1 MSKENKEN
9 KEKQTYSGDSI
20 ASKWLSGTWLGNLLG
35 YPSNTYIDGYGTTR
49 NYANLKESAQG
60 QQLSRMKDTA
70 KNYGKVA
77 LTGMSF
83 GNPLVARSTIGA
95 VLPTGAQSYFITEGL
110 RDAYNRFMKKD
121 KTAEDAV
128 WTGLN
133 LAGAV
138 PAFSAVRNGAKYILP
153 TAAKTAAPALIA
165 KQISKTKLPATEP
178 LLNVGWAP
186 KQTIGV
192 TRAGEYDNM
201 FYPNR
206 YDVVHGNANP
216 FGVWL
221 QGKVGT
227 PKPGLKAQIA
237 RNVMANRLAQYRGTV
252 TLRKPIASVGEVSDR
267 DALSRI
273 IEGTGADGII
283 YNNVYD
289 NGFNNNQVIH
299 SFVKPELVDINKPA
313 VVKYYG
319 PTMGKSFA
327 AKSNPNLIDLDT
339 WGMPEYNQLAKKY
352 GYKDWREMI
361 LSDKGDY
368 NQEYKT
374 LIKDQIR
381 RIQADPQY
389 NGKIIVVSNASL
401 LKPDSGITFANTP
414 LIPER
419 SILAFRN
426 HQRHPWESIEHGKQ
440 WWDSLQQKGTPLTI
454 DNRFISDIELT
465 PGNTTL
471 FNTSFSPKGRTSYAF
486 FERPSKLSEAE
497 RLGIPKHERNWDY
510 QFFKSIKERNPA
522 LTSYIRTKHF
532 AEQSTDNKL
541 TSSFFPKGR
550 TLDED
555 MWFSA
560 DDNLWKYYQNNKKD
574 LPIKMTHKSPN
585 DFYVFDYTRQSKY
598 PDGHFFFSMHDRPQF
613 GKGKISKDFY
623 IYDKN
628 IKPISEYTGDDL
640 HIIDKNTGNYLLR
653 ELDSNS
659 ANSAL
664 LQDAV
669 HNKTPNTI
677 YGYDSGSNFV
687 EGMYE
692 FAVPRNTQMKLVDP
706 ITYDNNG
713 HIIKLSKRDNFKNP
727 DFRYKQG
734 GILKRVESGKSGI
747 HIKPENRGKFTAS
760 AKRAGMGVQEYA
772 RKVLNDPNAT
782 PLQRRRANFA
792 RNAKKFKHN

>member
-1 MSKENKEN
+1 MENKKQRIIPAHYSWNSSIFTRGVVDPIKRKLGWVDEN
-9 KEKQTYSGDSI
+9 ERPVS
-20 ASKWLSGTWLGNLLG
+20 
-35 YPSNTYIDGYGTTR
+35 
-49 NYANLKESAQG
+49 LKESATG
-60 QQLSRMKDTA
+60 QELDKMKDTA
-70 KNYGKVA
+70 KGAGKLVA
-77 LTGMSF
+77 TGLAF
-83 GNPLVARSTIGA
+83 GNPVTASSAMAPLI
-95 VLPTGAQSYFITEGL
+95 TGSQAYFMTGGL
-110 RDAYNRFMKKD
+110 KDAYDRVTSSN
-121 KTAEDAV
+121 KTAADGAMVVLDA
-128 WTGLN
+128 
-133 LAGAV
+133 AGAV
-138 PAFSAVRNGAKYILP
+138 PAFSAIRNGAKYVLP
-153 TAAKTAAPALIA
+153 TAAKTVAPALIA
-165 KQISKTKLPATEP
+165 KQVSKTKLPATEP
-178 LLNVGWAP
+178 LLNIGWAP

-192 TRAGEYDNM
+192 TRAGEYDNL

-237 RNVMANRLAQYRGTV
+237 RNVMANRPAQYRGTV
-252 TLRKPIASVGEVSDR
+252 TLGKPIASVGEVSDR

-389 NGKIIVVSNASL
+389 NGKTIVVSNASL

-419 SILAFRN
+419 NILAFRN

-510 QFFKSIKERNPA
+510 QFFKSIKEKNPA

-598 PDGHFFFSMHDRPQF
+598 PDGHFFFSMHDRPHF

-747 HIKPENRGKFTAS
+747 HIKPENRGKFTALK
-760 AKRAGMGVQEYA
+760 KRTGKSSTWYKEHGTPAQKKMAVFALNA
-772 RKVLNDPNAT
+772 RKW
-782 PLQRRRANFA
+782 
-792 RNAKKFKHN
+792 KHK

>member
-1 MSKENKEN
+1 MGNKKQRIIPAHYSWNSSIFTRGVVDPIKRKLGWVDENERPV
-9 KEKQTYSGDSI
+9 
-20 ASKWLSGTWLGNLLG
+20 L
-35 YPSNTYIDGYGTTR
+35 
-49 NYANLKESAQG
+49 LKESATG
-60 QQLSRMKDTA
+60 QELDRMKETA
-70 KNYGKVA
+70 KGAGKLVA
-77 LTGMSF
+77 TGLAF
-83 GNPLVARSTIGA
+83 GNPVTTSTVMAPLI
-95 VLPTGAQSYFITEGL
+95 TGSQAYFMTEGL
-110 RDAYNRFMKKD
+110 KDAYDRITSPN
-121 KTAEDAV
+121 KTAADGAMV
-128 WTGLN
+128 ALDV
-133 LAGAV
+133 AGAV
-138 PAFSAVRNGAKYILP
+138 PAFSAIKNGAKYVLP
-153 TAAKTAAPALIA
+153 TAAKTVAPALIA

-252 TLRKPIASVGEVSDR
+252 TLGKPIASVGEVSDR
-267 DALSRI
+267 NALSRI

-389 NGKIIVVSNASL
+389 NGKTIVVSNASL

-486 FERPSKLSEAE
+486 FERPSKLPEAE
-497 RLGIPKHERNWDY
+497 RLGIPKHERDWDY
-510 QFFKSIKERNPA
+510 QFFKSIKEENPA

-532 AEQSTDNKL
+532 AEKSADNKL

-747 HIKPENRGKFTAS
+747 HIKPENRGKFTALK
-760 AKRAGMGVQEYA
+760 KRTGKSSTWYKEHGTPAQKKMAVFALNA
-772 RKVLNDPNAT
+772 RKW
-782 PLQRRRANFA
+782 
-792 RNAKKFKHN
+792 KHK

>member
-389 NGKIIVVSNASL
+389 NGKTIVVSNASL

-687 EGMYE
+687 EEMYE

-747 HIKPENRGKFTAS
+747 HIKKKNRGKFTAS

>member
-1 MSKENKEN
+1 MSKEN

-49 NYANLKESAQG
+49 NYANLGESAQG

-128 WTGLN
+128 WTGLD

-138 PAFSAVRNGAKYILP
+138 PAVSAVRNGVKYVLP
-153 TAAKTAAPALIA
+153 TITKTVAPALIA

-237 RNVMANRLAQYRGTV
+237 RNVMANRPAQYRGTV
-252 TLRKPIASVGEVSDR
+252 TLGKPIASVGEVSDR

-299 SFVKPELVDINKPA
+299 SFVKPELIDINKPA

-389 NGKIIVVSNASL
+389 NGKTIVVSNASL

-454 DNRFISDIELT
+454 DNRFISNIELT

-497 RLGIPKHERNWDY
+497 RFGIPKHERNWDY
-510 QFFKSIKERNPA
+510 QFFKSIK
-522 LTSYIRTKHF
+522 
-532 AEQSTDNKL
+532 
-541 TSSFFPKGR
+541 
-550 TLDED
+550 
-555 MWFSA
+555 
-560 DDNLWKYYQNNKKD
+560 
-574 LPIKMTHKSPN
+574 
-585 DFYVFDYTRQSKY
+585 
-598 PDGHFFFSMHDRPQF
+598 
-613 GKGKISKDFY
+613 
-623 IYDKN
+623 
-628 IKPISEYTGDDL
+628 
-640 HIIDKNTGNYLLR
+640 
-653 ELDSNS
+653 
-659 ANSAL
+659 
-664 LQDAV
+664 
-669 HNKTPNTI
+669 
-677 YGYDSGSNFV
+677 
-687 EGMYE
+687 
-692 FAVPRNTQMKLVDP
+692 
-706 ITYDNNG
+706 
-713 HIIKLSKRDNFKNP
+713 
-727 DFRYKQG
+727 
-734 GILKRVESGKSGI
+734 
-747 HIKPENRGKFTAS
+747 
-760 AKRAGMGVQEYA
+760 
-772 RKVLNDPNAT
+772 
-782 PLQRRRANFA
+782 
-792 RNAKKFKHN
+792 